1 MITKQHLRKV
11 WKNETKVSE
20 DYLVIISKEL
30 SMKISE
36 CKLDS
41 ELRLSHFVAQ
51 LAKEVGPGMRME
63 EPELFSS
70 RIEKHFQSL
79 SE

>member
-1 MITKQHLRKV
+1 
-11 WKNETKVSE
+11 
-20 DYLVIISKEL
+20 
-30 SMKISE
+30 MKISE

-63 EPELFSS
+63 ENLNYSVQGLKS
-70 RIEKHFQSL
+70 TGEKMPSIKKQTKKR
-79 SE
+79 